1 MTKMSRWAPAIAWMA
16 LIFVLSAQS
25 QLPTPEQ
32 RWVDFLLEKSA
43 HFFEFAVLAFLL
55 LRTVGPA
62 QLGCRRAFAAALLI
76 ASLYALTDE
85 FHQSYVPGRDAD
97 WLDVVFDWAGAF
109 VGASVGLYWWT
120 ARNKRALSERV

>member
-1 MTKMSRWAPAIAWMA
+1 MA

-32 RWVDFLLEKSA
+32 PWVDFLLEKSA

-55 LRTVGPA
+55 VRAVDPV
-62 QLGCRRAFAAALLI
+62 QLGRRRAFAVAVLI
-76 ASLYALTDE
+76 AWLYALTDE

-97 WLDVVFDWAGAF
+97 WFDVVFDWAGAF
-109 VGASVGLYWWT
+109 VGASLGLYWWT
-120 ARNKRALSERV
+120 ARKKRARKKRALSERV